1 MRSIIYIKQ
10 IVKKNKTIEE
20 LARRICRPYFW
31 FCAQRV
37 YFQSWLRRM
46 GISPSH
52 KYDYIKGLKNTHVGE
67 KCFIVAT
74 GPSLTFEDLD
84 KLSDAGVY
92 SFGMNSCVL
101 ALEKTRWVPD
111 LLGVEDEYVYEK
123 IEKVLIS
130 ESKGKLKDKILISHN
145 IEQFFNSA
153 KNFKVF
159 PQNILDHKYD
169 LNKYGTIKFS
179 DDCYEVVYD
188 VWSILFS
195 MCQFAVYM
203 GFKEIYFIGTDCS
216 YNKDKSHFI
225 DHGVKDSH
233 AFLAGERLIYCHGKF
248 KEWADS
254 KGVKVYNCTRG
265 GMLEVYPRKKLEDVL
280 DSLK

>member
-1 MRSIIYIKQ
+1 MDT
-10 IVKKNKTIEE
+10 IVKFKKKVKANKYTERY
-20 LARRICRPYFW
+20 ARMAMRPYFW

-37 YFQSWLRRM
+37 YIQSWLRKR
-46 GISPSH
+46 GLSFSH
-52 KYDYIKGLKNTHVGE
+52 KYDYIKTMKDTHIGE

-84 KLSDAGVY
+84 KLADSGVF

-101 ALEKTRWVPD
+101 ALNKTKWIPD

-123 IEKVLIS
+123 IENALIK
-130 ESKGKLKDKILISHN
+130 ESKSKLKDRILISHN
-145 IEQFFNSA
+145 VEQFFKSA
-153 KNFKVF
+153 KMFKVF
-159 PQNILDHKYD
+159 PQNILDHKYN

-179 DDCYEVVYD
+179 DDCYEVIYD

-203 GFKEIYFIGTDCS
+203 GFREIYFLGTDCT
-216 YNKDKSHFI
+216 YNKEKSHFI

-248 KEWADS
+248 KEWAEK

-265 GMLEVYPRKKLEDVL
+265 GMLEVYPRKSLEEVL
-280 DSLK
+280 K